1 MPLNTAAFAKCVNL
15 SSEAYYVLH
24 NGLATYHELDSH
36 LTLEDAINLIE
47 FHQVSEH
54 NKALLEELNNELGK
68 GRGA

>member
-1 MPLNTAAFAKCVNL
+1 MLN
-15 SSEAYYVLH
+15 H
-24 NGLATYHELDSH
+24 GLATYHELDSH
-36 LTLEDAINLIE
+36 LTLEDAVTLIE